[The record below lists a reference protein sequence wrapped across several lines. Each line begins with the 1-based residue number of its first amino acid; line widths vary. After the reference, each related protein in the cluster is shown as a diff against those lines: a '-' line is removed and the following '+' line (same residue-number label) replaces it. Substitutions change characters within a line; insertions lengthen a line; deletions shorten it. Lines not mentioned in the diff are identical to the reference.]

1 MAMSVDRHILT
12 AIHFHNRPEVGR
24 RDHPA
29 NEVTDLRQNRRR
41 RQRPAR
47 LERLLLGLL
56 FITAAGGMA
65 TLEGCTPRA
74 TVSPAAVRSGLP
86 SDIDFSG
93 RVTRIVDGD
102 TFWIS
107 SQDVRIRVWGLDA
120 PETRD
125 PGGAAATAELTR
137 LIAAETLYCRQ
148 RDIDRYGRIVGQ
160 CFLPDGRDITAAMIA
175 SGTAREFC
183 RFSRNHYG
191 TC

>member
-1 MAMSVDRHILT
+1 MFL
-12 AIHFHNRPEVGR
+12 
-24 RDHPA
+24 
-29 NEVTDLRQNRRR
+29 NRRR
-41 RQRPAR
+41 RRRPAR
-47 LERLLLGLL
+47 LGRLLLGLL
-56 FITAAGGMA
+56 LITAAGGLA
-65 TLEGCTPRA
+65 TLEGCAPRETA
-74 TVSPAAVRSGLP
+74 SPLLAPTSLP

-125 PGGAAATAELTR
+125 PGGPAATAEMSR
-137 LIAAETLYCRQ
+137 LVSGQTLHCRQ